1 MNALLDSS
9 RVGTSLT
16 VIQSNLEKAFGL
28 IPTFLHLDIETLNV
42 PREFLNAWL
51 SRITLLHSDTSRC
64 VLGALKF

>member
-16 VIQSNLEKAFGL
+16 VIQSSLEKAFGL

-42 PREFLNAWL
+42 PREFLNA
-51 SRITLLHSDTSRC
+51 
-64 VLGALKF
+64 